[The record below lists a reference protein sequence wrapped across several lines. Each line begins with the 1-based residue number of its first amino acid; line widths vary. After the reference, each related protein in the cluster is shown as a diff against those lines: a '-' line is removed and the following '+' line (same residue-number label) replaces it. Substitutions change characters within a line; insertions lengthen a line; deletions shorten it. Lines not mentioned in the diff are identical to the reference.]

1 MKIIL
6 AAAILLFF
14 VSHSAIKNNRIPSD
28 TGIENGKLSPIPK
41 SPNAVSSQTDD
52 VKKKVEPLVFKDTF
66 EVTKKA
72 VLSAF
77 EKYGNIEII
86 KNNENYIHA
95 VNITGIMKYKDDI
108 EIFFDVNERLVHY
121 RSASRI
127 GYSDMGLNRKRYNEI
142 ARLYSQE

>member
-6 AAAILLFF
+6 AAAVILFF
-14 VSHSAIKNNRIPSD
+14 ASHSAIKNNRIPSD
-28 TGIENGKLSPIPK
+28 IGIENGKLAPMPK

-52 VKKKVEPLVFKDTF
+52 VKKKVEPLVFKDSF
-66 EVTKKA
+66 EGTKKA

-86 KNNENYIHA
+86 ENNKNYIHA
-95 VNITGIMKYKDDI
+95 VNKTGIMKYKDDI
-108 EIFFDVNERLVHY
+108 EIYLDVNERLVHY

-127 GYSDMGLNRKRYNEI
+127 GYSDMGLNRKRYNDI
-142 ARLYSQE
+142 ALLYSKE

>member
-1 MKIIL
+1 MFF
-6 AAAILLFF
+6 ALFP
-14 VSHSAIKNNRIPSD
+14 VIKNNRIPSD
-28 TGIENGKLSPIPK
+28 IGIENGKLSPIPK

-52 VKKKVEPLVFKDTF
+52 VKKKKVEPLVFKDTF

-95 VNITGIMKYKDDI
+95 VNKTGIMKYKDDI

>member
-1 MKIIL
+1 MGNFPRYPNL
-6 AAAILLFF
+6 
-14 VSHSAIKNNRIPSD
+14 P
-28 TGIENGKLSPIPK
+28 TLSPVRLMM
-41 SPNAVSSQTDD
+41 S
-52 VKKKVEPLVFKDTF
+52 KKVEPLVFKDTF

-95 VNITGIMKYKDDI
+95 VNKTGIMKYKDDI

-127 GYSDMGLNRKRYNEI
+127 GYSDMGLNRKRYNDI
-142 ARLYSQE
+142 ALFYSKE